1 MPIIVRLQYCVIRMY
16 FKDHNPPHF
25 HIDTPD
31 GKALMTIRTLE
42 VFEGEVDSRAVREAK
57 DGPRQTMTGYGMCGG
72 SLIHDE
78 TRWTNSSQTP
88 GAGFA
93 QS

>member
-31 GKALMTIRTLE
+31 QKALMTIRTLE
-42 VFEGEVDSRAVREAK
+42 VFEGEVDGRAEREAK
-57 DGPRQTMTGYGMCGG
+57 DWAEANYDRLWNMWREFNP
-72 SLIHDE
+72 
-78 TRWTNSSQTP
+78 
-88 GAGFA
+88 
-93 QS
+93 